1 MPIGRVYQAP
11 VVRWRKPKQWPAL
24 PEAAAQPVNYN
35 SALLPWPV
43 YLALQNRFPQKLD
56 ESDKAWIDRVR
67 PILELERASLMPLST
82 LDFRN
87 ELRSAALNRG
97 MRRIVGYDEKKM
109 PGKEAERV
117 AHNAK
122 VISTNPYLQ
131 KGADADAATRRFE
144 EEMAMWLADMS
155 DVSTPR
161 DGAIFWNGINENRLA
176 ERVWEWNRSFP
187 PGQVQF
193 GQLEATTDVQYV
205 NNKYVWT
212 YGNAYHKYGEKVSE
226 MLGVG
231 ATGHVSAVVRWG
243 LNKWSIFTNTEL
255 PRMLYIM
262 ESQIL
267 KGVAPKM
274 TDLTIIVIEPLGL
287 PDRVKCYV
295 NGDILTAPIWD
306 KTVQGFP
313 ASAADCLKIG
323 DLGTYVG
330 TSGYCQG
337 GKKVVPT
344 SQAFLAYLMGRPRN
358 PSPATPRLMR
368 DIEAIIHANQ
378 PMTRV

>member
-1 MPIGRVYQAP
+1 MPAEARSQ
-11 VVRWRKPKQWPAL
+11 PAS
-24 PEAAAQPVNYN
+24 YN
-35 SALLPWPV
+35 STLMPWPV
-43 YLALQNRFPQKLD
+43 YLALQNRFPQRID
-56 ESDKAWIDRVR
+56 ETDVMWLHRVK
-67 PILELERASLMPLST
+67 PILEAERAALMPLST
-82 LDFRN
+82 RDFRN

-109 PGKEAERV
+109 PGHEARRL
-117 AHNAK
+117 AHNSE

-131 KGADADAATRRFE
+131 GATDPQAATKRFE
-144 EEMAMWLADMS
+144 DEMVEWLADMS
-155 DVSTPR
+155 DVSTPPS
-161 DGAIFWNGINENRLA
+161 GAIFWNGINENRLA
-176 ERVWEWNRSFP
+176 ERVCEWNRSFP

-205 NNKYVWT
+205 NNKYTWT

-231 ATGHVSAVVRWG
+231 ATGHVTAVVRWG

-262 ESQIL
+262 EGQIA
-267 KGVAPKM
+267 KGIAPKM

-295 NGDILTAPIWD
+295 NSDILSAPVWD

-313 ASAADCLKIG
+313 ASAADCIKLAE
-323 DLGTYVG
+323 LGSYVG

-337 GKKVVPT
+337 GKKVVPASET
-344 SQAFLAYLMGRPRN
+344 FLSYLRSRPRN
-358 PSPATPRLMR
+358 PSPATPKLLR

-378 PMTRV
+378 PMTRM